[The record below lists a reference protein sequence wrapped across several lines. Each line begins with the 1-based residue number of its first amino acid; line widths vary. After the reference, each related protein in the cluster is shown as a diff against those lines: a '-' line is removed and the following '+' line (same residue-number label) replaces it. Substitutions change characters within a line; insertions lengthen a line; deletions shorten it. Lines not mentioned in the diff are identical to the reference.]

1 MTSWLSSLQND
12 KQINSVN
19 KKIMMRIKR
28 NERKVLIDE
37 YVITSIQRLVYNT
50 INKIKYIR

>member
-19 KKIMMRIKR
+19 KKNNDANKEKR
-28 NERKVLIDE
+28 KKSFD
-37 YVITSIQRLVYNT
+37 
-50 INKIKYIR
+50 